1 MNSQEQTLYFRLG
14 GAEVLRQVVESMY
27 DRILTDPLLKG
38 FFEGVDMDKQ
48 RKMQSEF
55 LAAALGGPEKY
66 GGLDLAYAHSGKGI
80 TTVHLTAFV
89 GHLLDVLEE
98 RGVDE
103 NDIQG
108 VISRINT
115 YANDI
120 TGASTSDG

>member
-1 MNSQEQTLYFRLG
+1 M
-14 GAEVLRQVVESMY
+14 
-27 DRILTDPLLKG
+27 
-38 FFEGVDMDKQ
+38 
-48 RKMQSEF
+48 
-55 LAAALGGPEKY
+55 
-66 GGLDLAYAHSGKGI
+66 
-80 TTVHLTAFV
+80 HLTAFV